1 MALATLAV
9 VGALLLSG
17 CSGGRGADAE
27 TTQTR
32 LLTYPGIAASRV
44 VVGDSMSGFTVSRY
58 VSLSV
63 TLKPGFVVGD
73 ADALA
78 DWLFR
83 TAWSVNDKKLDGALV
98 SVRRRMAIRS
108 RGTTGPA
115 ALEQFGA
122 TQSDDPAASRSD
134 YEVTG
139 IVDATAGGTRE
150 CDRALAGG
158 HPRATDDLIV
168 TG

>member
-98 SVRRRMAIRS
+98 SVQAAN
-108 RGTTGPA
+108 GDPVAWDYWPA
-115 ALEQFGA
+115 ALEQFGLP
-122 TQSDDPAASRSD
+122 QSDDPAASRSD

-139 IVDATAGGTRE
+139 IVDATAEELESVIGPWPADIPE
-150 CDRALAGG
+150 
-158 HPRATDDLIV
+158 PTDDLIV